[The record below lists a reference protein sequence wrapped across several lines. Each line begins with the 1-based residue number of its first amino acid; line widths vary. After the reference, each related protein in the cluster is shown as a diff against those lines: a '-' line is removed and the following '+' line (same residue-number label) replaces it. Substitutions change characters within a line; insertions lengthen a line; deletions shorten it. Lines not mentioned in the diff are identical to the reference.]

1 LLSLGVKNGTSK
13 KNMDI
18 WPSEIKKIKPKAPEE
33 LIQYLQKK
41 GNKIVE
47 KIFKPKYLLT
57 VSEEQTLNQ
66 IIDIYAKWHRSSFY
80 FCVKY
85 KCPPDAHRQS
95 FENKFVRLEYL
106 GNDEFQYSHMRH
118 TGKWN
123 PIFKM
128 TTDECLKHVASEVPF

>member
-1 LLSLGVKNGTSK
+1 MALRKKTWTYGLSKS
-13 KNMDI
+13 
-18 WPSEIKKIKPKAPEE
+18 KKIKPKAPEA

-41 GNKIVE
+41 GDEIVE
-47 KIFKPKYLLT
+47 KIFKPKYLLS
-57 VSEEQTLNQ
+57 VSEEETLNQ
-66 IIDIYAKWHRSSFY
+66 IVDIYTKWHRNYFY

-118 TGKWN
+118 NGKWN

-128 TTDECLKHVASEVPF
+128 TTDKCLKHVTSEVPF

>member
-1 LLSLGVKNGTSK
+1 MALRK
-13 KNMDI
+13 KT
-18 WPSEIKKIKPKAPEE
+18 WSYGPAKSKKIKPKASEE

-41 GNKIVE
+41 GNEIVE

-66 IIDIYAKWHRSSFY
+66 IVDIYAKWYRSSFY

-85 KCPPDAHRQS
+85 KCPPDAHRLS

-106 GNDEFQYSHMRH
+106 GNDKFQYSHMRH

-123 PIFKM
+123 PTFKM
-128 TTDECLKHVASEVPF
+128 TTDECLKHVTLEVPF